1 MIKVIKHNAHLF
13 LTAIMF
19 LTRIPVPKNLPHS
32 YTHLQGSA
40 RYFSWVGICIGAA
53 AAIAFFLTHLF
64 FSTALA
70 IILSMITTLLIT
82 GAFHEDGLADCFDAF
97 GGGWSKEQI
106 LTIMKDSRLGTYGVI
121 GIVGALSLKYIILFD
136 LAIKVPALQITFI
149 FITAH
154 AFSRMMAVTVMQ
166 QLSYVQDIDISK
178 SKPLANQKLRTGEI
192 IVVTL
197 GAAIPLATF
206 LFYLSPQ
213 PLLINPSSI
222 IKIPYRLCLL
232 LAPAFLLRYVAV
244 RFFKK
249 WIGGYTGDCLGAT
262 QQICEI
268 GFYIG
273 CLLLWKSI

>member
-1 MIKVIKHNAHLF
+1 MIKVIKHNVYLF
-13 LTAIMF
+13 LTAVMF

-32 YTHLQGSA
+32 NTHLQGSA
-40 RYFSWVGICIGAA
+40 RYFSWVGIGVGAA
-53 AAIAFFLTHLF
+53 AAIVFLIVSHF

-70 IILSMITTLLIT
+70 IILSMIATLLIT

-97 GGGWSKEQI
+97 GGGWNKEQI

-121 GIVGALSLKYIILFD
+121 GIVGALSLKYAILFD
-136 LAIKVPALQITFI
+136 LAIKVPSLLMILI

-154 AFSRMMAVTVMQ
+154 SFSRMMAVTVMQ
-166 QLSYVQDIDISK
+166 QLSYVQDIDLSK
-178 SKPLANQKLRTGEI
+178 SKPLANQKLLTYEI
-192 IVVTL
+192 IIVTL
-197 GAAIPLATF
+197 GAAIPLAIL
-206 LFYLSPQ
+206 LFYCPPQ
-213 PLLINPSSI
+213 PLLISAADI
-222 IKIPYRLCLL
+222 FKIPYHVCIL
-232 LAPAFLLRYVAV
+232 LAPAFFLRFVAV